1 MDGGHIQNGLYYAI
15 ICKAGDQSLRSEK
28 TDPEHCDGS
37 KIMNWNP
44 NPNDDLQVWLFDQ
57 IEPGQFEIVHCKS
70 GLVMDEEKKEV
81 KLKVGKQKKD
91 QLFEV
96 VPYTGQ
102 AFHKYYYLKTGE
114 KKDQSLYLDGI
125 LRIAPLQEG
134 NDQFLFRLEP
144 VNNHN
149 QTIQKSVVIRNH
161 LSGMALD
168 IPGGSHKKGTE
179 LIVWPCNYRWNQRW
193 FHEGHGKGHSFR
205 SIMTGQCIDIAG
217 ENKKPGGKIIQWEGT
232 GGNNQQWCVEK
243 SNIGFKLR
251 SCM

>member
-134 NDQFLFRLEP
+134 NDQFLFRLDQLIIITKLSKRVLSSEITYQEWQSIFPEDLTRKEP
-144 VNNHN
+144 NSLFGLA
-149 QTIQKSVVIRNH
+149 TTDGIKDGSMKATEKATA
-161 LSGMALD
+161 SGAL
-168 IPGGSHKKGTE
+168 
-179 LIVWPCNYRWNQRW
+179 
-193 FHEGHGKGHSFR
+193 
-205 SIMTGQCIDIAG
+205 
-217 ENKKPGGKIIQWEGT
+217 
-232 GGNNQQWCVEK
+232 
-243 SNIGFKLR
+243 
-251 SCM
+251 